1 MLLGTV
7 RKDISSERDA
17 PPLDVRSSIGAVE
30 RVVSQLGVSGV
41 RVVEVITNEGNV
53 MGFGVLQKSD
63 LVNMT
68 GKLLNKLLKR
78 TIQEGGHQS
87 NLPRMILS
95 F

>member
-1 MLLGTV
+1 M

-30 RVVSQLGVSGV
+30 RVVSPLGVSGV
-41 RVVEVITNEGNV
+41 RVVEVIRNEVNV

-78 TIQEGGHQS
+78 TIPGGGYQS
-87 NLPRMILS
+87 SLPRMILS